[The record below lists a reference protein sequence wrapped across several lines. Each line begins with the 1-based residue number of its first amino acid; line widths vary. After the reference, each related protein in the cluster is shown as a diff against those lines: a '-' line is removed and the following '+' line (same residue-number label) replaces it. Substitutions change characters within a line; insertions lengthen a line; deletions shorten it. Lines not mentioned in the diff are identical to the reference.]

1 MRKDAKVELLRRAP
15 LFDGC
20 SKRQL
25 ADIARITDEIE
36 LADGATLTREGRPP
50 GQFYVLVDGRVAVSK
65 RGRKIRIKGGSEFF
79 GEIGLL
85 TRAPANATVV
95 TTAPSRALVITGHDF
110 RALLS
115 QSPAIQLR
123 ILRSL
128 AERMAPDLL

>member
-1 MRKDAKVELLRRAP
+1 
-15 LFDGC
+15 
-20 SKRQL
+20 
-25 ADIARITDEIE
+25 
-36 LADGATLTREGRPP
+36 
-50 GQFYVLVDGRVAVSK
+50 
-65 RGRKIRIKGGSEFF
+65 
-79 GEIGLL
+79 
-85 TRAPANATVV
+85 V